1 MPGLL
6 GLSIQP
12 AASCRLQQRVND
24 QLESLDAA
32 GSRESDGTGWRL
44 SASRAARL
52 LQLKFLRIPP
62 LLRLTTHVLYNE
74 RSSSTHNDHS

>member
-6 GLSIQP
+6 GLSIHP

-32 GSRESDGTGWRL
+32 GSRESAGTGWRL

-52 LQLKFLRIPP
+52 L
-62 LLRLTTHVLYNE
+62 
-74 RSSSTHNDHS
+74 